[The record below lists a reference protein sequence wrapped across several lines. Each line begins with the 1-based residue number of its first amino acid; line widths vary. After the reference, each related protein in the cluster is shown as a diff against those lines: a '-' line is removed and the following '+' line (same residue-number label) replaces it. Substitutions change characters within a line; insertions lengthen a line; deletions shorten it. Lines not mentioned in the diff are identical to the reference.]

1 MAYPPR
7 VVLNCLRGYRMEL
20 DAMVEEFLRDGV
32 RLVAVVGQDCERV
45 EEVIDE
51 LVVGLGDDASRFL
64 LTSSHPGESVED
76 AVAFAQSLS
85 EECAGEVA
93 VVSL

>member
-1 MAYPPR
+1 MPYPPR
-7 VVLNCLRGYRMEL
+7 VVLHSLRGYRMEL

-32 RLVAVVGQDCERV
+32 KLVAVVGQDCQRV
-45 EEVIDE
+45 EDIIDE
-51 LVVGLGDDASRFL
+51 LVVGRGDNDSRFL

-85 EECAGEVA
+85 EEYAGEA
-93 VVSL
+93 SVVSL